1 MIRRPPRSTRTDT
14 LFPYTTLLRSADH
27 PDAIQLWTTNTTESA
42 RNISITGNVFERGDG
57 DIIQGIFLRD
67 QSGGK
72 LPYQDVTISDNIV
85 LGGMYNGISVGNAN
99 GLVMTDNVV
108 GAYTDQKSW
117 LRIENSTDVVLT
129 GNSASTFL
137 LKYDSY
143 IANSGNITTG
153 PLKGPGEE
161 VLKNWLE
168 SHRELWDSFHDDLIS
183 AYRLLSTEGAA
194 RPVSYDYGIAGDG
207 ASDRLSV
214 NAKGTTHIA
223 REIGRAHVCASHY
236 Y

>member
-1 MIRRPPRSTRTDT
+1 MR
-14 LFPYTTLLRSADH
+14 
-27 PDAIQLWTTNTTESA
+27 
-42 RNISITGNVFERGDG
+42 ISDWSSDVCSSD
-57 DIIQGIFLRD
+57 L
-67 QSGGK
+67 
-72 LPYQDVTISDNIV
+72 VTISDNIV

-99 GLVMTDNVV
+99 GLAMTDNVV

-117 LRIENSTDVVLT
+117 LRIENSTDVLLT

-168 SHRELWDSFHDDLIS
+168 SHREL
-183 AYRLLSTEGAA
+183 A
-194 RPVSYDYGIAGDG
+194 RK
-207 ASDRLSV
+207 
-214 NAKGTTHIA
+214 N
-223 REIGRAHVCASHY
+223 
-236 Y
+236 

>member
-14 LFPYTTLLRSADH
+14 LFPYTTLFRS
-27 PDAIQLWTTNTTESA
+27 
-42 RNISITGNVFERGDG
+42 
-57 DIIQGIFLRD
+57 
-67 QSGGK
+67 
-72 LPYQDVTISDNIV
+72 
-85 LGGMYNGISVGNAN
+85 
-99 GLVMTDNVV
+99 
-108 GAYTDQKSW
+108 
-117 LRIENSTDVVLT
+117 
-129 GNSASTFL
+129 

-143 IANSGNITTG
+143 IAHSGNITTG

-183 AYRLLSTEGAA
+183 AYRLVSTEGAA

-223 REIGRAHVCASHY
+223 RPEERRVGKECVSPCRSGWCPVH
-236 Y
+236 

>member
-1 MIRRPPRSTRTDT
+1 
-14 LFPYTTLLRSADH
+14 
-27 PDAIQLWTTNTTESA
+27 
-42 RNISITGNVFERGDG
+42 
-57 DIIQGIFLRD
+57 
-67 QSGGK
+67 
-72 LPYQDVTISDNIV
+72 
-85 LGGMYNGISVGNAN
+85 
-99 GLVMTDNVV
+99 MTDNVV

-183 AYRLLSTEGAA
+183 AYRLVSTEGAA
-194 RPVSYDYGIAGDG
+194 RPVSYDYGIAGE
-207 ASDRLSV
+207 DRKSTRLNS
-214 NAKGTTHIA
+214 
-223 REIGRAHVCASHY
+223 SH
-236 Y
+236 

>member
-1 MIRRPPRSTRTDT
+1 MRISDWSSDVCSSD
-14 LFPYTTLLRSADH
+14 L
-27 PDAIQLWTTNTTESA
+27 IQLWTTNTTESA

-143 IANSGNITTG
+143 IANSGNIPTG

-161 VLKNWLE
+161 VPKNWPE
-168 SHRELWDSFHDDLIS
+168 SQREVCDRFLDDQ
-183 AYRLLSTEGAA
+183 
-194 RPVSYDYGIAGDG
+194 
-207 ASDRLSV
+207 
-214 NAKGTTHIA
+214 
-223 REIGRAHVCASHY
+223 IGEHTSEL
-236 Y
+236 

>member
-14 LFPYTTLLRSADH
+14 LFPYTTLFRS
-27 PDAIQLWTTNTTESA
+27 
-42 RNISITGNVFERGDG
+42 
-57 DIIQGIFLRD
+57 
-67 QSGGK
+67 
-72 LPYQDVTISDNIV
+72 
-85 LGGMYNGISVGNAN
+85 
-99 GLVMTDNVV
+99 
-108 GAYTDQKSW
+108 
-117 LRIENSTDVVLT
+117 
-129 GNSASTFL
+129 

-183 AYRLLSTEGAA
+183 AYRLVSTEGAA

-214 NAKGTTHIA
+214 K
-223 REIGRAHVCASHY
+223 IGRAHV
-236 Y
+236 